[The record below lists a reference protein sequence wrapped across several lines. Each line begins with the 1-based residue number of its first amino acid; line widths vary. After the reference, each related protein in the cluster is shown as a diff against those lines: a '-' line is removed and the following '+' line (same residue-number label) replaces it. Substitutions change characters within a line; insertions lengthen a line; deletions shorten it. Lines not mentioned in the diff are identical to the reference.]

1 MMVQVGGLALSCHID
16 GLTVEQWFICL
27 AFALITIPWR
37 YVVVL
42 CPVTRFMPLLGEKEQ
57 DDNEDAQPLTTR
69 QGSGD
74 PQGSGS

>member
-1 MMVQVGGLALSCHID
+1 
-16 GLTVEQWFICL
+16 
-27 AFALITIPWR
+27 
-37 YVVVL
+37 VL